1 MPVWWLLIPL
11 TLAGLADTTV
21 TIGQLDLFYQEV
33 PDSIRSLGAG
43 FVAAAGG
50 IGAFL
55 GSLLLSVTNRITSR
69 NGKNPWVDHIISV
82 GHADYYIWLLAI
94 LAAIDLLVFLYFAH
108 IYKYKIQ
115 TESHMRSSL
124 VTRAA
129 TIAKNNT
136 NHELQN
142 LATTHQ
148 SEPGPTIS
156 RKELYLPK

>member
-94 LAAIDLLVFLYFAH
+94 LAAIDFLAFLYFAH

-124 VTRAA
+124 
-129 TIAKNNT
+129 
-136 NHELQN
+136 
-142 LATTHQ
+142 
-148 SEPGPTIS
+148 EPPVS

>member
-1 MPVWWLLIPL
+1 M
-11 TLAGLADTTV
+11 AGLAETTV

-43 FVAAAGG
+43 FVLSASG

-69 NGKNPWVDHIISV
+69 NGKKNPWIDHIISI
-82 GHADYYIWLLAI
+82 GHADYYMWLLAI
-94 LAAIDLLVFLYFAH
+94 LAAIDFLAFLYFAH
-108 IYKYKIQ
+108 IYEYKIE
-115 TESHMRSSL
+115 TESHMRGSL

-129 TIAKNNT
+129 TRAK

-148 SEPGPTIS
+148 SEPS
-156 RKELYLPK
+156 